1 MALPID
7 TARTAMLRQQRYLET
22 VAHNISNVD
31 TPGFKATYA
40 ALESGELP
48 APGNTSTAADGSGA
62 PLSAQLET
70 NRRFSQGPIRD
81 TGVPTDMAIDGDGF
95 FVLQAADGTTSY
107 TRNGSFRLDSSGRIT
122 DAAGRSLQPELVM
135 PTGSGDLRV
144 APDGTVSAFVP
155 GSAARQTL
163 GRLQLATFPNAN
175 GLLEGADGSFSPTA
189 ASGRAQTAAPG
200 QDLAGTVRSGA
211 LEGANTDVTEE
222 MTNLLAAQR
231 LYQLNTSAFRMADE
245 LQGMSDQLASGG

>member
-7 TARTAMLRQQRYLET
+7 TTRTGMLRQQRYLET
-22 VAHNISNVD
+22 TAHNIANVD

-48 APGNTSTAADGSGA
+48 APADGSAANDGSGA
-62 PLSAQLET
+62 PLSAQLEA

-107 TRNGSFRLDSSGRIT
+107 TRNGSFRLDSGGRLT
-122 DAAGRSLQPELVM
+122 DAAGRVLQPELAM
-135 PTGSGDLRV
+135 PSGSGDLRV
-144 APDGTVSAFVP
+144 APDGTVSAYVP

-163 GRLQLATFPNAN
+163 GRLQLATFPNPN
-175 GLLEGADGSFSPTA
+175 GLVVGADGTFSPTT
-189 ASGRAQTAAPG
+189 ASGAAQLATPG
-200 QDLAGTVRSGA
+200 QDNTGGVRSGA

-231 LYQLNTSAFRMADE
+231 LYQLNASAFRMADE
-245 LQGMSDQLASGG
+245 LQGLADQLATGG